1 MSFLDSISALGVQ
14 LFIPAMYYVT
24 MVDQILQQK
33 PKDQRR
39 CITVMSLGEPVVM
52 AAIRPRLSH
61 WNNVMHL
68 VK

>member
-1 MSFLDSISALGVQ
+1 MSFLDSISALHVQ

-24 MVDQILQQK
+24 MVYQMLQQ
-33 PKDQRR
+33 
-39 CITVMSLGEPVVM
+39 EPLVM

-61 WNNVMHL
+61 WNNVMYL